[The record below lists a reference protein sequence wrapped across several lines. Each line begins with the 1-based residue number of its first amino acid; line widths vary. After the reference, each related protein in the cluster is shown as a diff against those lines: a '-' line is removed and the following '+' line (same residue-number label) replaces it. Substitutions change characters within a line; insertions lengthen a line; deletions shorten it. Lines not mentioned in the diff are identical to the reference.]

1 MSHQPANQL
10 PNPSVPGELL
20 VDFDFFDV
28 KAIDGDFHQGW
39 KRLHLGPDIF
49 YTPRNGGHW
58 VYTRAEDIAAA
69 WHDPGRYS
77 NRGVAMTREE
87 REMKLYPGE
96 ADPPEHSH
104 YRALLQPFFSQKA
117 VQRLEDRMRE
127 LTRELIGSFIER
139 GSCEFQSEMAR
150 KMPIYTFLA
159 MMDLP
164 LEHAAALLPA
174 ADWLSRDADPESF
187 MRAMQTMMG
196 YLHERIGERK
206 GRAGEDF
213 ISRLLVSQ
221 IESRPV
227 SEHEVLSLT
236 ANVMFG
242 GLDTVVSSM
251 GFFMNFLARHTG
263 HCRQLAADPGLIPDA
278 VEELLRRHSI
288 ANFGRMITEDFE
300 YKGLPMRTGDLVL
313 LPAALHNLDERKFF
327 DPMAVDFG
335 RTIKNH
341 LGFGT
346 GIHRCLGAQL
356 ARVELR
362 VLLQEWLP
370 RIPEFRIGDQAPV
383 IFKSGRINSVHSLP
397 LAWSH

>member
-1 MSHQPANQL
+1 VSQQTVNQPS
-10 PNPSVPGELL
+10 NPDIAPELTI
-20 VDFDFFDV
+20 DFDFFDV
-28 KAIDGDFHQGW
+28 KAIDGDFHRGW
-39 KRLHLGPDIF
+39 KRLHNGPDIF

-69 WHDPGRYS
+69 WHDPERYS

-96 ADPPEHSH
+96 ADPPVHKH

-117 VQRLEDRMRE
+117 VQRLEEKMRE
-127 LTRELIGSFIER
+127 LTRELIDGFIR
-139 GSCEFQSEMAR
+139 TGSCDFQVEMGR
-150 KMPIYTFLA
+150 KMPIYTFLT

-196 YLHERIGERK
+196 YLYERIAERK
-206 GRAGEDF
+206 GRDGEDF
-213 ISRLLVSQ
+213 ISRLLASR
-221 IESRPV
+221 IEARPL

-251 GFFMNFLARHTG
+251 GFFMNFLARSPDHR
-263 HCRQLAADPGLIPDA
+263 HQLVDTPELIPEA
-278 VEELLRRHSI
+278 IEELLRRHSI
-288 ANFGRMITEDFE
+288 ANFGRMISENFE
-300 YKGLPMRTGDLVL
+300 YKGLPMRAGDLVL
-313 LPAALHNLDERKFF
+313 LPAALHNLDDRKFA
-327 DPMAVDFG
+327 DPMTVDFS
-335 RTIKNH
+335 RAIKNH

-370 RIPEFRIGDQAPV
+370 RIPEFRISDSGPV
-383 IFKSGRINSVHSLP
+383 VFKSGRINSVHSLP